1 MDEVDIK
8 VAVLSLIRR
17 QCRGRELP
25 VIASEFSLNG
35 TGIRAD
41 LAILS
46 DTFIGIEIKSAAD
59 TLKRLPSQLKGYAT
73 YFDNTLLVAA
83 PKHLNAIADLQL
95 KAAEVWS
102 IAASGAMRC
111 QLPGSRNPVPAQALF
126 HLLTQEER
134 RRAIRR
140 NAQESARV
148 VGPPALSDEAARAA
162 FEKTF
167 RDRYG
172 ETSHA
177 FWDRVKQRRIQ
188 RDDLSYLS
196 RFHAGR
202 EQWRQAK
209 EARASHWAH
218 WVVAMDAR
226 MEAN

>member
-1 MDEVDIK
+1 MDEVDIR

-17 QCRGRELP
+17 MCRGRELP

-41 LAILS
+41 LAVLS

-59 TLKRLPSQLKGYAT
+59 TLKRLPSQLKGYAA

-83 PKHLNAIADLQL
+83 PKHLDAIAKLQL
-95 KAAEVWS
+95 NAAEVWS
-102 IAASGAMRC
+102 VAASGAMRC
-111 QLPGSRNPVPAQALF
+111 QLPGGRNPVPSQALF

-134 RRAIRR
+134 RRAMRR
-140 NAQESARV
+140 IDPPAAQI
-148 VGPPALSDEAARAA
+148 VGPPILSDEAARVA

-172 ETSHA
+172 ETSQA
-177 FWDRVKQRRIQ
+177 FWDTVKQRRIQ
-188 RDDLSYLS
+188 RDDLSLLS
-196 RFHAGR
+196 RFHADR

-209 EARASHWAH
+209 EARASHWAN
-218 WVVAMDAR
+218 WVASIDAQSKIS
-226 MEAN
+226 